1 MSIKVIKLHYE
12 VKRKLNRIN
21 TSYSSNLSVVDLDSA
36 LNEAKDIVYEN
47 YAAILEKNTTIRNH
61 MRELEVKGKALL
73 PVAKFE
79 NYSAYRIPLDCYRL
93 MRQVVVATRELCDSR
108 SLIVRMRQT
117 DDVSEILVDPYRK
130 PSFDYEETIADE
142 AGSDVIVYKDSSF
155 DLGELTIDYLKRLPD
170 VAAPSLTKTGSYVNS
185 EGDTLT
191 EDRDL
196 IISSTNL
203 WRKIVDV
210 ATLIIQRDV
219 SDVQGFQSQINKI
232 LSMDKI
238 YTQ

>member
-1 MSIKVIKLHYE
+1 M
-12 VKRKLNRIN
+12 
-21 TSYSSNLSVVDLDSA
+21 
-36 LNEAKDIVYEN
+36 
-47 YAAILEKNTTIRNH
+47 
-61 MRELEVKGKALL
+61 
-73 PVAKFE
+73 
-79 NYSAYRIPLDCYRL
+79 
-93 MRQVVVATRELCDSR
+93 
-108 SLIVRMRQT
+108 
-117 DDVSEILVDPYRK
+117 
-130 PSFDYEETIADE
+130 
-142 AGSDVIVYKDSSF
+142 YKDSSF